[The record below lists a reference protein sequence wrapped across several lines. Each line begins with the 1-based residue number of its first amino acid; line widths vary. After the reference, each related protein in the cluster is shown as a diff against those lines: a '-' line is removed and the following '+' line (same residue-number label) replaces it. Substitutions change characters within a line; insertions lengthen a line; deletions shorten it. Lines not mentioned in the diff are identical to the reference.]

1 MEGDGYLDE
10 QTLIR
15 RCQSGDMTAF
25 EILLG
30 NYEKLIYNLCY
41 RYFGN
46 NFDAADVGQEAM
58 VRVFRK
64 IKEFN
69 GKSSFKTWLYRVVTN
84 LCLDELR
91 RRKNKVVSL
100 DDIKEQG
107 YEPATNYHNPEET
120 AESSELYTMIQEVLL
135 TLSEEHRVIL
145 VLKDVEGLEYSEIAQ
160 ILGCNLGTVKSR
172 LNRARE
178 AFRKRLA
185 VEPRYSILGERRV
198 RA

>member
-1 MEGDGYLDE
+1 MEE
-10 QTLIR
+10 QTLIK
-15 RCQSGDMTAF
+15 RCQSGDMAAF

-46 NFDAADVGQEAM
+46 QYDASDVGQEAM

-91 RRKNKVVSL
+91 RRKTKTISL
-100 DDIKEQG
+100 DEIKEQG
-107 YEPATNYHNPEET
+107 YEPITNYHNPEEA
-120 AESSELYTMIQEVLL
+120 AESLEKYAIIQEVLL
-135 TLSEEHRVIL
+135 TLSREHRTIL
-145 VLKDVEGLEYSEIAQ
+145 ILKDVEGLEYNEIAQ
-160 ILGCNLGTVKSR
+160 ILDCSLGTVKSR

-185 VEPRYSILGERRV
+185 VEPRYSILRERSV
-198 RA
+198 QA